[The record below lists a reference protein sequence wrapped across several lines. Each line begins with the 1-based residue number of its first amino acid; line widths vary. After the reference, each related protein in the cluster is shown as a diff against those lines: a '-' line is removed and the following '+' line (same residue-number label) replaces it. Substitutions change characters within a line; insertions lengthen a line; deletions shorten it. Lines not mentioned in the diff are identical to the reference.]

1 MAYTHLAVW
10 CTRAHIQLYALH
22 TLISRFS
29 IAYTHSALDYLWFT
43 NTARVIYVHVNILI
57 PRSSITLAHSNY
69 SIPRITCTHETEQ
82 FWHTQ
87 STAFQELPVRTRL
100 SNSGT
105 LKVQHSKNYLYARDW
120 AILAHS
126 KYSIPRLPVRT
137 RLSNSGTFKVQHS
150 KNYLKTQ
157 DWAILAHSNYSIPRI
172 TCRHETEQYWHTQST
187 AFQELPVSKDW
198 ATLAH
203 SNYSIPRITC
213 KHETEQFRH
222 TQITEFQKLP
232 VRTRLSNSGTLKIQ
246 HSKNYLYARDW
257 AAAMF
262 FWCSVSELLQYM
274 PIRMNSISC
283 SVLQAKV
290 WEDRQRASPGS

>member
-105 LKVQHSKNYLYARDW
+105 L
-120 AILAHS
+120 
-126 KYSIPRLPVRT
+126 
-137 RLSNSGTFKVQHS
+137 KVQHS

>member
-1 MAYTHLAVW
+1 MVYARTHTAVRL
-10 CTRAHIQLYALH
+10 THTHIKIFYCLH
-22 TLISRFS
+22 TLSSRLS
-29 IAYTHSALDYLWFT
+29 MVYKHCKGHLCTRKHTYPKIVYNSGTLKLQHSKNYLY
-43 NTARVIYVHVNILI
+43 ARDWAI
-57 PRSSITLAHSNY
+57 LAHSKY

-87 STAFQELPVRTRL
+87 STAFQKLPVRTRL

-105 LKVQHSKNYLYARDW
+105 LKVQHSK
-120 AILAHS
+120 
-126 KYSIPRLPVRT
+126 
-137 RLSNSGTFKVQHS
+137 
-150 KNYLKTQ
+150 
-157 DWAILAHSNYSIPRI
+157 I
-172 TCRHETEQYWHTQST
+172 TCTHETEQFWHIQST